1 MHGVV
6 IAVHVIAGSLGLL
19 LAGPVLFAPKRPGW
33 HTVLGRTYAVAAVA
47 LCLSAFWM
55 VAGEPRRLFGLG
67 ILGVLTLCWVAAG
80 VWIARYKPR
89 LSGPG
94 AWRIWH
100 LNLMSSSVI
109 SFVTAFAVQVADGH
123 WLAWIL
129 PTVVGSPL
137 IARRTARE
145 VAARPRRAA
154 PQALRA

>member
-1 MHGVV
+1 MYGIV
-6 IAVHVIAGSLGLL
+6 IALHVVAGTLGLL
-19 LAGPVLFAPKRPGW
+19 LAGPVLFAPKRRGW
-33 HTVLGRTYAVAAVA
+33 HTLLGRAYAVMAVVLCLTAFWLVA
-47 LCLSAFWM
+47 L
-55 VAGEPRRLFGLG
+55 EPRRLAGLG
-67 ILGVLTLCWVAAG
+67 VLGVLTLGWVAGG

-89 LSGPG
+89 LTGPG

-137 IARRTARE
+137 IAWRTGRE
-145 VAARPRRAA
+145 VAGRSRGRLVVGVGA
-154 PQALRA
+154 